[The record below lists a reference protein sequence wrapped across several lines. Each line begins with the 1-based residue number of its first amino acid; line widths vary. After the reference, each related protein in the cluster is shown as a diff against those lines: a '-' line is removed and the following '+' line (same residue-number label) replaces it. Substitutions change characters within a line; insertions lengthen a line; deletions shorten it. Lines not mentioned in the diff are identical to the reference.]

1 MITLR
6 YNIHFAASS
15 GSSCPSHLVPCVINV
30 PRRPLARG
38 HLASWFHLE
47 GELLSSV
54 FRSPKSCISSLL
66 KFYQQLVA
74 GQATIDP
81 KSCHG
86 KILENM
92 SQPFVNEIFGS
103 PSRTSTQEM

>member
-1 MITLR
+1 MITLP

-15 GSSCPSHLVPCVINV
+15 GSSCPSHLVSCVINV

-54 FRSPKSCISSLL
+54 FRSPKVLHLFTLEILSA
-66 KFYQQLVA
+66 A
-74 GQATIDP
+74 GRRAGNYRP
-81 KSCHG
+81 
-86 KILENM
+86 
-92 SQPFVNEIFGS
+92 
-103 PSRTSTQEM
+103 